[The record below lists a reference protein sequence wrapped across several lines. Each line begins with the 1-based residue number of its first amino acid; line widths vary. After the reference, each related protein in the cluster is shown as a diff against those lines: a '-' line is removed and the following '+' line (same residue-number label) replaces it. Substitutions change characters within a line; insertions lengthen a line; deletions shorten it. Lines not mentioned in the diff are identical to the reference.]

1 MYGVVPVDN
10 MWYTVTRGILAHES
24 EEWSER
30 MKSVSYWKR
39 LLAFSVASVLLVI
52 PFRFLTVNAVV
63 KSVPEPDVHMN
74 TDAQLQQTGDVYDG
88 VLMKMTDL
96 SYSNLDAYVGDSL
109 LTLEDLAAV
118 KQGPPGIYQ
127 QVDKV
132 NQIDWHLSYDQANS
146 FFFSDLAGWKILA
159 VDDLEASL
167 GFYAV
172 AFQRGNTVVIAYRGT
187 DNVMDLVADAGIYLS
202 VPNMIEQLQ
211 PAEQFFKRVCSEANV
226 PSGRVI
232 LTGHSMGGWLAQ
244 KVYLDER
251 NAYTNWK
258 IDGVTVFNSIGTGF
272 QPKLQEASVV
282 KDYHFDGDVFS
293 HYGSSLGIEID
304 IPNPN
309 PDESVYDRHQM
320 YDFYGYFY
328 PGSTPSTT
336 VAANIEHSRTSM

>member
-1 MYGVVPVDN
+1 MCAVFLSDN
-10 MWYTVTRGILAHES
+10 MWYTVTRGIRVQES
-24 EEWSER
+24 EEWNER

-63 KSVPEPDVHMN
+63 KSMSEPDVHV
-74 TDAQLQQTGDVYDG
+74 DADAKLQQTDGIYDG

-118 KQGPPGIYQ
+118 KQGPPGIYE

-132 NQIDWHLSYDQANS
+132 NQIDWHLPYTQANR
-146 FFFSDLAGWKILA
+146 FFFSDLAGWKILD
-159 VDDLEASL
+159 VDDLEASA

-172 AFQRGNTVVIAYRGT
+172 AFQRGHTVVIAYRGT

-211 PAEQFFKRVCSEANV
+211 PAEQFFKQVCKEANV
-226 PSGRVI
+226 PSGDVI

-244 KVYLDER
+244 KVYLDDQ
-251 NAYTNWK
+251 NAYSNWK
-258 IDGVTVFNSIGTGF
+258 IAGVTVFNSIGTGF
-272 QPKLQEASVV
+272 RPKLQEASVV
-282 KDYHFDGDVFS
+282 KDYHYDGDVFS
-293 HYGSSLGIEID
+293 HYGSSLGVEID
-304 IPNPN
+304 IPNPT

-328 PGSTPSTT
+328 PGSPSSTG
-336 VAANIEHSRTSM
+336 ADHSKAPI